1 MKMAVLVLKLQ
12 TKIATIYLCFE
23 LGENK
28 YLCDY
33 QIRGFSQMLTL
44 IVMPI
49 FFPALINKQQLL
61 LKGRI
66 SM

>member
-1 MKMAVLVLKLQ
+1 MTVLVLKLQ
-12 TKIATIYLCFE
+12 SKIATIYLCFL
-23 LGENK
+23 LGGNK

-33 QIRGFSQMLTL
+33 QITGFSQMLTL

-49 FFPALINKQQLL
+49 FFLALINKQQLL